1 MTMIGVPTVAA
12 HKAGSAVRRSPAVT
26 VFLTIA
32 CLLWWAPAA
41 AQIAEVT
48 ISIDGMT

>member
-1 MTMIGVPTVAA
+1 MIDVPTVAA
-12 HKAGSAVRRSPAVT
+12 HKTGSAMRRSPAAP

-41 AQIAEVT
+41 AQIAEVALY
-48 ISIDGMT
+48 IDGMT